1 MPIENKYKITKKTL
15 NVAGKLLDLST
26 PRVMGV
32 LNITPDSFYEGS
44 RFDVSADMLQKAYQM
59 VEEGATFIDVGG
71 YSTRPNAAD
80 VPESVELERVLPV
93 VELLKKHL
101 PDAIV
106 SIDTFRANV
115 ARQAVEAGAGV
126 INDVSGGTLDADM
139 FDTVAKLGVPY
150 VLMHLRGNPQTMAQ
164 LNHYQDLTAE
174 VIQELQAQLYKL
186 QQLGA
191 KDIVVDPG
199 FGFAKNID
207 QNFEML
213 NQLEAFELL
222 ERPVLV
228 GISRK
233 SMIWRTL
240 QIEAAEALNGTSV
253 LNTVALLKGA
263 AILRVHDVRQA
274 TEAIKLVQQL
284 KNK

>member
-1 MPIENKYKITKKTL
+1 MPIENKHKITKKTL

-44 RFDVSADMLQKAYQM
+44 RFDVSADILQKAYQM

-101 PDAIV
+101 PDVIV

-126 INDVSGGTLDADM
+126 INDVSGGTLDAAM

-240 QIEAAEALNGTSV
+240 QIEPAEALNGTSV